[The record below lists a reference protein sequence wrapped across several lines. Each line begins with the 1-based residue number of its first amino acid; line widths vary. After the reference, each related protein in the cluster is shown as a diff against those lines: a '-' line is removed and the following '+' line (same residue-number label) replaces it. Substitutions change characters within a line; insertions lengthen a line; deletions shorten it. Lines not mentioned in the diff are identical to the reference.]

1 MRHLKNK
8 KIWSQGTFFKI
19 LGSPFP
25 EEAYQDCPHNFFWV
39 NSTHTRSQVSLKPKV
54 YQDKQNI
61 FAPIA
66 ILRLIFQQLQV
77 HIIPR
82 ELVGVAIGH

>member
-1 MRHLKNK
+1 M
-8 KIWSQGTFFKI
+8 
-19 LGSPFP
+19 
-25 EEAYQDCPHNFFWV
+25 
-39 NSTHTRSQVSLKPKV
+39 SLKPKV

-82 ELVGVAIGH
+82 ELVGVAIGHSNDNLVKKLVDTGGYLAILKHNFHSVP